1 MENNVIII
9 GIFAIIG
16 AGVFATILLKAIFKK
31 TIVATVGILFLV
43 CCDLIAIFA
52 FFVGSTGLHNLFWG
66 VPASILVLF
75 ITYYLLSRFLQLPLK
90 KMTEDIEIISLGNL
104 TIKDDEA
111 ISKRTDELGQISRSV
126 NILKDKL
133 SDIINTI
140 KLSSVQLNDASME
153 LSSGAEQ
160 LSQGT
165 NEQAASVEEVLSSI
179 EEMSSNI
186 TQTAENSSSS
196 AKITQDYAEVMR
208 NGFKSVK
215 DSETKILEI
224 SKEISIIND
233 IAFQTNI
240 LALNAAVEAA
250 RAGEQGKGF
259 AVVASE
265 VGKLAKNS
273 RNASEKIQSLSE
285 QSVLSIIDTANIF
298 EKAAPDMEKSLSLV
312 QEISAATSEQSSG
325 TNQINMGINQLN
337 EVTQQNAASSEE
349 MANKAS
355 ELTQIANKLLE
366 DVSYF
371 NTGK

>member
-250 RAGEQGKGF
+250 SAGVHGKGF
-259 AVVASE
+259 SVVTSE
-265 VGKLAKNS
+265 VKKLAGNS
-273 RNASEKIQSLSE
+273 KKAADEIVSLSDS
-285 QSVLSIIDTANIF
+285 SVEDTERANVLIG
-298 EKAAPDMEKSLSLV
+298 ELMPDILKTAELV
-312 QEISAATSEQSSG
+312 KEISAASQEQNSG
-325 TNQINMGINQLN
+325 VQQVSNVIHELN
-337 EVTQQNAASSEE
+337 KVAQENSIASEE
-349 MANKAS
+349 ISDIAGKLNKHAGHLS
-355 ELTQIANKLLE
+355 ALVDKFK
-366 DVSYF
+366 V
-371 NTGK
+371 